1 MKILQ
6 KYIEG
11 GSPVKKS
18 EGLTDRE
25 VWESNKDG
33 VQEKYGSFEEYQ
45 KAAQAWRNR
54 NAKIDVDTTEANE
67 ENTSL
72 MPGSTE
78 TPGDNTYNE
87 ENTSLRKT
95 QRIERKKLK
104 KEQKAERKAHRIKKR
119 EGKREWR
126 GGGATWWKKRKN
138 EGGGT
143 QTQEQNVPSAFAGMI
158 AKAAMSSKAGKM
170 EDGGVNPET
179 RDEDRKKKRS
189 WLSKTIDRTK
199 QRYARYKQKKTEKPV
214 DEHQFF
220 TSGPES
226 MYSKEA
232 KIEGALS
239 GFGQNKY
246 GLQADIEGLE
256 ATLKNPNLK
265 AVERRN
271 AEKRL
276 ELKRQVL
283 AEKSKPEDERQST
296 RDLYLQQK
304 LKTAQENK
312 RAWLKKKKQWR
323 EEDEEA
329 RRKRTEGSEKHKQI
343 TTMPMPGSMKKK
355 GGMVYDSGGNVKVKL
370 HKDEDK
376 KTIGDTGLAL
386 SGDFGVD
393 AKKELDFLKNVDQG
407 VKQEK
412 TITLKRKYP
421 TKKTERLPK
430 RPETRKEG
438 GRGNYRGGSDTP
450 QVIRDKNIVRNRGGK
465 TGGDSSSGRKRM
477 TSADRVERRGSR
489 KEYRRAMR
497 KYRQEMRQ
505 YNRTMRRKAR
515 EERRE
520 NRGMTYTQGRRIS
533 PRRWMKNL
541 RDRLGGRYVHEGRA
555 KGYRDFRTSR
565 INKPEKPIK
574 NFNEGGVTNQPP
586 KGYMSKARY
595 DKIMENLSK
604 GVYDEKRADF
614 LRKEASKYRQANA
627 SPKMKKHL
635 KFVKD
640 RDEMAKKFESK
651 VTERKIKMPKGSKTA
666 TRTLT
671 KQQMRRIL
679 MKEGGKQLLKRMV
692 PMITAAEIAYLIA
705 TADKE
710 APLKQLKTRAKTGS
724 YSKGRKI

>member
-54 NAKIDVDTTEANE
+54 NAKIDVDTTEA
-67 ENTSL
+67 
-72 MPGSTE
+72 
-78 TPGDNTYNE
+78 NE

-541 RDRLGGRYVHEGRA
+541 RDRLGGKYVHEGRA

-565 INKPEKPIK
+565 INKPEKPVK
-574 NFNEGGVTNQPP
+574 NFNEGGV
-586 KGYMSKARY
+586 SKSN
-595 DKIMENLSK
+595 KEINE
-604 GVYDEKRADF
+604 F
-614 LRKEASKYRQANA
+614 LKQNKAAKD
-627 SPKMKKHL
+627 MKKHL

-640 RDEMAKKFESK
+640 RDEAAG
-651 VTERKIKMPKGSKTA
+651 KIKQK
-666 TRTLT
+666 RTLT

-679 MKEGGKQLLKRMV
+679 MKKGGKQLLKRMV

-710 APLKQLKTRAKTGS
+710 APQKQLKKRAKNQS
-724 YSKGRKI
+724 YNIGRKI